1 MTAPTYDATMKTA
14 RMTATRDT
22 VADGTLE
29 IRAANS
35 AVLLS
40 FDLTEAGG
48 SVSGAVW
55 TLGFVDSTKPG
66 LAAAGAGT
74 NADHGV
80 IKDTGG
86 TIRISGLSVG
96 TSGTAIIIDSLSVAE
111 GQNVTVSS
119 AKVTHAGDPS

>member
-1 MTAPTYDATMKTA
+1 MTAPTYDTTTKTA

-29 IRAANS
+29 IRAANN

-40 FDLTEAGG
+40 FDLTAAGG

-55 TLGFVDSTKPG
+55 TLGFVDSTRPG

-119 AKVTHAGDPS
+119 ATVTHAGDPS